1 MIILDSKQKI
11 EKLISIY
18 TQDDESRI
26 KRIVSNFS
34 NINYTET
41 FILQMF

>member
-26 KRIVSNFS
+26 KRVSNFS